1 MRKNKSE
8 ITFQVVNL
16 SILIVFCLLII
27 LPLLHILFA
36 SVSDPNWVRGYKG
49 LIIFP
54 HGFTLK
60 GYEIIFENNEIFRS
74 IFNSIFYMVFGT
86 AINMVLSTI
95 GAYVLSRKGVM
106 LNKFFMIM
114 ITITMFFSGG
124 VVPLYILLNSMN
136 LIDKIW
142 AILLPAAISPW
153 NMIILRTAFQGV
165 PEEIC
170 EAARIDGA
178 SELRMMVQISIPLIK
193 ATMAIILLYYAVGH
207 WNSWFSAMA
216 FIRDRSKYPLQL
228 ILREL
233 LVVNDTS
240 QLVPGGMTNSETL
253 NYGTLVKYTTA
264 VVSMLPMMILF
275 PFVQK
280 YFTQGVLV
288 GAIK

>member
-1 MRKNKSE
+1 MRKSKSE
-8 ITFQVVNL
+8 FIFQAVIV
-16 SILIVFCLLII
+16 SILAVFCLIII

-36 SVSDPNWVRGYKG
+36 SVSDPTWVRGYKG

-54 HGFTLK
+54 KGFTLK
-60 GYEIIFENNEIFRS
+60 GYEMVFDNKEIFGS
-74 IFNSIFYMVFGT
+74 IFNSVFYMVFGT
-86 AINMVLSTI
+86 AINMILSTM

-106 LNKFFMIM
+106 LNKFFMIL
-114 ITITMFFSGG
+114 ITITMFFGGG
-124 VVPLYILLNSMN
+124 VVPLYILLNTMN
-136 LIDKIW
+136 LIDSIW
-142 AILLPAAISPW
+142 AILLPVAISPW

-178 SELRMMVQISIPLIK
+178 SEIRMMVQISIPLIK
-193 ATMAIILLYYAVGH
+193 ATLAIILLYYAVGH

-228 ILREL
+228 IIREL

-240 QLVPGGMTNSETL
+240 QLVPGGLTNADTL

-264 VVSMLPMMILF
+264 VISMIPMMILF

-280 YFTQGVLV
+280 YFTQGVLI

>member
-8 ITFQVVNL
+8 ITFQIANL
-16 SILIVFCLLII
+16 SILIVLCLLII

-36 SVSDPNWVRGYKG
+36 SVSDPNWVRSYKG

-54 HGFTLK
+54 RGFTLK

-114 ITITMFFSGG
+114 ITITMFFGGG

-233 LVVNDTS
+233 LFVNDTS
-240 QLVPGGMTNSETL
+240 QLIPGGMTNSETL

>member
-8 ITFQVVNL
+8 ITFQIANL

-36 SVSDPNWVRGYKG
+36 SVSDPNWVRSYKG

-54 HGFTLK
+54 RGFTLK

-114 ITITMFFSGG
+114 ITITMFFGGG